1 VGLINAATELMN
13 GIFQPT
19 NCTLASVARRDNTAM
34 CRIFLPHRSAT
45 LTRPSMGVTLIEL
58 LVTIAIMAILASIAA
73 PGMQSFIVSSRMRTA
88 GNDFMLAI
96 QRTRAESMAQN
107 QCVVLCKSSSKTST
121 GSPRCD
127 DDDTNW
133 AVGWAAYRLPSCDGD
148 DRPTSIAEANAAVGA
163 SQLLFSQD
171 ALNTNLQIES
181 VGTVR
186 RFIVLSPRGITQLSG
201 AGRFN
206 VLDTSATSDQQ
217 DRYGRT
223 ICVDKMGRARS
234 LTLFSTCS

>member
-1 VGLINAATELMN
+1 MSRL
-13 GIFQPT
+13 
-19 NCTLASVARRDNTAM
+19 
-34 CRIFLPHRSAT
+34 FLPHR
-45 LTRPSMGVTLIEL
+45 RPNLPRALLGVTLIEL
-58 LVTIAIMAILASIAA
+58 LVTIAVVAILASIAA

-88 GNDFMLAI
+88 GNDFLLAI

-127 DDDTNW
+127 TTDANW
-133 AVGWAAYRLPSCDGD
+133 AVGWAAYRSPSCGGGD
-148 DRPTSIAEANAAVGA
+148 SFNSITEANAAVAA

-171 ALNTNLQIES
+171 ALNTNLQIQS
-181 VGTVR
+181 VDTAT
-186 RFIVLSPRGITQLSG
+186 RFFVFSPRGIATLSG

-223 ICVDKMGRARS
+223 ICLDKMGRARS